1 MLRSH
6 INKPKTKGGQ
16 KINLEGEKLQ
26 KGLAKL
32 VLVILEVLRQI
43 LERQAQKRVLSGTLS
58 TQEVERLGL
67 AFMQLKQ
74 KVSEISKQLG
84 LNPEELD
91 LTIPSLLGSN
101 NSTSPSSLSTTISL
115 VNLVDKLLDK
125 GAVIGGQITISVADI
140 DLIALDLLAV
150 LSSNPPPT
158 PHTNIEDKT
167 GAI

>member
-43 LERQAQKRVLSGTLS
+43 LERQARKRVLSGTLS

-101 NSTSPSSLSTTISL
+101 NSTSPSLSTTTSL

-125 GAVIGGQITISVADI
+125 GAVIGGQVTISVADI

-150 LSSNPPPT
+150 LSSSPPPT
-158 PHTNIEDKT
+158 PHTNSEDKA

>member
-6 INKPKTKGGQ
+6 INKPKTKGEQ

-43 LERQAQKRVLSGTLS
+43 LERQARKRVLSGTLS

-101 NSTSPSSLSTTISL
+101 NSTSPSLSTTISL

-158 PHTNIEDKT
+158 PHTNIEDKA

>member
-43 LERQAQKRVLSGTLS
+43 LERQARKRVLSGTLS

-101 NSTSPSSLSTTISL
+101 NSTSPSLSTTTSL

-125 GAVIGGQITISVADI
+125 GAVIGGQVTISVADI

-158 PHTNIEDKT
+158 SHTNMEDKAE
-167 GAI
+167 AI

>member
-43 LERQAQKRVLSGTLS
+43 LERQARKRVLSGTLS

-101 NSTSPSSLSTTISL
+101 NSTSPSLSTTTSL

-125 GAVIGGQITISVADI
+125 GAVIGGQVTISVADI

-158 PHTNIEDKT
+158 PHTNMEDKA

>member
-101 NSTSPSSLSTTISL
+101 NSTSPSLSTTTSL

-125 GAVIGGQITISVADI
+125 GAVIGGQVTISVADI

-158 PHTNIEDKT
+158 PHTNMEDKA

>member
-1 MLRSH
+1 LLRSH

-43 LERQAQKRVLSGTLS
+43 LERQARKRVLSGTLS

-101 NSTSPSSLSTTISL
+101 NSTSPSLSTTTSL

-125 GAVIGGQITISVADI
+125 GAVIGGQVTISVADI

-150 LSSNPPPT
+150 LSSSPPPT
-158 PHTNIEDKT
+158 PHTNMEDKA